1 MSADKPIRLLLW
13 SPGGSGEH
21 YEGPAIFTYRL
32 FASDR
37 RGRFEITLAHGNP
50 SQARY
55 DVFREQRLIA
65 PLAPGWGPRALWRFL
80 RAARAWLRA
89 NQDRF
94 DVFFG
99 LSGFEAAVHPAW
111 LAQRSGLPSII
122 FLANHRAEL
131 SDKPGLKGL
140 LGLPRRRRAKARR
153 LFALIAMS
161 QAIYD
166 ELIAYGIPP
175 ERIARIPMAVD
186 TEQFRPLPNAGAKT
200 RLRAEL
206 GLADVPTIVFSGAVS
221 RRKRPHLLVEALGR
235 AAAQGHEG
243 QLVLAGPARDD
254 AYARAMRE
262 RAEALGVGDR
272 VAWLGFTRD
281 IARVYQAGDLFGL
294 TSSREGMSAAVTEA
308 MASGLPA
315 VVTPVSG
322 MTDLVENGVHG
333 AIVEGTEA
341 AVAAAVTRYLGDPSL
356 CAAHGRAARERIV
369 AHYRV
374 DVILDAYEALFRRAM
389 GASGATEPG
398 GT

>member
-1 MSADKPIRLLLW
+1 MPGERPIRVLLW

-32 FASDR
+32 FSADR
-37 RGRFEITLAHGNP
+37 RNRFEITLAHGNP
-50 SQARY
+50 EQADY
-55 DVFREQRLIA
+55 DLFREQHLIS
-65 PLAPGWGPRALWRFL
+65 PLVPGWGTVALWRFL
-80 RAARAWLRA
+80 RTARRWIAANHA
-89 NQDRF
+89 RF
-94 DVFFG
+94 DVFLG
-99 LSGFEAAVHPAW
+99 LSGFEAAVRPASF
-111 LAQRSGLPSII
+111 AQRAGLPSII
-122 FLANHRAEL
+122 FLANHQAEL

-161 QAIYD
+161 QAIHD
-166 ELIAYGIPP
+166 ELIGYGIPP

-186 TEQFRPLPNAGAKT
+186 TDHFRPLADAAAKT

-206 GLADVPTIVFSGAVS
+206 GLADAPTIVFSGAVS

-235 AAAQGHEG
+235 AAAAGHRG
-243 QLVLAGPARDD
+243 QLVLAGPAKDE
-254 AYARAMRE
+254 AYARSIRE
-262 RAEALGVGDR
+262 RAKTLGIADR
-272 VAWLGFTRD
+272 VVWLGFTRE

-315 VVTPVSG
+315 VVTAVSG
-322 MTDLVENGVHG
+322 MLDLVDDGVHG

-341 AVAAAVTRYLGDPSL
+341 AVAEAVTRYLADPAR

-369 AHYRV
+369 SRHRV
-374 DVILDAYEALFRRAM
+374 EVVLDAYEALFRRAM
-389 GASGATEPG
+389 ASKGEG
-398 GT
+398 R